1 MELYDEGVTN
11 TVLLTGDNKEYAT
24 SVRKQLNMRQSVSEL
39 LPENKVTEI
48 ERLMNNGVNS
58 VAFVGDGINDAPV
71 LSRADVGIAMGGLGS
86 DLAIENADVVIV
98 DDDLSKVP
106 FTLKVAKRANKIAKQ
121 NIIVSILIKVLVMIL
136 SIAGLT
142 SSIWVAIVADVGVL
156 ILAILNSLRSSL
168 KIM

>member
-1 MELYDEGVTN
+1 MVN
-11 TVLLTGDNKEYAT
+11 LLC
-24 SVRKQLNMRQSVSEL
+24 
-39 LPENKVTEI
+39 KV
-48 ERLMNNGVNS
+48 V
-58 VAFVGDGINDAPV
+58 F
-71 LSRADVGIAMGGLGS
+71 
-86 DLAIENADVVIV
+86 
-98 DDDLSKVP
+98 
-106 FTLKVAKRANKIAKQ
+106 AKRANKIAKQ